1 MFQEMSVTTGGASAT
16 NPTAGAQLNMQFK
29 RRSRPRV
36 RGSALHRRD

>member
-29 RRSRPRV
+29 TGANVFSGGRAFLRRR
-36 RGSALHRRD
+36 